1 MVRNKRVLLGIDR
14 DLSPPTQ
21 SALRAACEFLAHSS
35 PDPRLLLL
43 HVIPVPAD
51 TRPTWGKASAAL
63 RPFPPTREERLR
75 AERALQRAC
84 ALLQQRG
91 IAPERIE
98 LLRCVGTP
106 ADELVRVAREL
117 QVDFIVLGS
126 RGNSFAQR
134 LRRLLAGS
142 TSRRVLQLA
151 PCPVMVAVAPRMP
164 SPRRLMAWYK
174 AAVTRSLSEH
184 PGSLL
189 VFTACEAAQRFAPP
203 GRAVGSREVEA
214 AARALE
220 QLAQSGVL
228 CCHRVKGELRY
239 LND

>member
-1 MVRNKRVLLGIDR
+1 MNKRILLGIDTA
-14 DLSPPTQ
+14 LSPPTQ

-35 PDPRLLLL
+35 PDLRLLLL
-43 HVIPVPAD
+43 HVIPIPAD
-51 TRPTWGKASAAL
+51 TQPVWGKAIAAP
-63 RPFPPTREERLR
+63 RPLPPTTEERLQ
-75 AERALQRAC
+75 AERALQRART
-84 ALLQQRG
+84 ALQHWG

-98 LLRCVGTP
+98 LLRCLGTP

-134 LRRLLAGS
+134 LRRVVAGS

-164 SPRRLMAWYK
+164 SPRRLVAWYK

-189 VFTACEAAQRFAPP
+189 VFTACETAQRFAPP

>member
-1 MVRNKRVLLGIDR
+1 
-14 DLSPPTQ
+14 
-21 SALRAACEFLAHSS
+21 
-35 PDPRLLLL
+35 
-43 HVIPVPAD
+43 
-51 TRPTWGKASAAL
+51 
-63 RPFPPTREERLR
+63 
-75 AERALQRAC
+75 
-84 ALLQQRG
+84 
-91 IAPERIE
+91 
-98 LLRCVGTP
+98 
-106 ADELVRVAREL
+106 
-117 QVDFIVLGS
+117 
-126 RGNSFAQR
+126 
-134 LRRLLAGS
+134 
-142 TSRRVLQLA
+142 
-151 PCPVMVAVAPRMP
+151 
-164 SPRRLMAWYK
+164 MAWYK